1 MRCLQGIILYKLQK
15 KLENE
20 EKKRKIH
27 HLTVEGAIILNN
39 YVTYNTMVYFLF
51 FLPLFP
57 LLSFCYTCIAYKT
70 GLSCITFEFLY

>member
-1 MRCLQGIILYKLQK
+1 MRCLQGIILYKLEK

-20 EKKRKIH
+20 EKKKKIH
-27 HLTVEGAIILNN
+27 HRIAEGAIILNN

-57 LLSFCYTCIAYKT
+57 PFKFLLH
-70 GLSCITFEFLY
+70 LYYL